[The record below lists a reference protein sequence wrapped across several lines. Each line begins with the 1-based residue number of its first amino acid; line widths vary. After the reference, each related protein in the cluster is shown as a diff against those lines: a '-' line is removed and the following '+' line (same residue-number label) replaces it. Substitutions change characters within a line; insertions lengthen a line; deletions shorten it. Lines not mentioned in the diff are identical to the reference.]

1 MWTVATMVARRVE
14 MRCWFSAVALLC
26 GLVSFFGSTHRVAA
40 QAALVGGEGYL
51 TSSGCYDYDEAGN
64 MYSVPCA
71 ESPGPN
77 PGPGIDLIAG
87 KRIGQMVQQAQL
99 TRLLL
104 GSYEQINCTNTC
116 ISAFGAVGSFSAGFH
131 GRKYVTQRLSLIGG
145 VSFNN
150 VGSGSVTTRQAIIGA
165 LGVRYDFVDWGSSR
179 PFFEIGGSASPNE
192 RSRAVR
198 TYSVGGTPFAAS
210 TSANAQSYM
219 GYIRAGW
226 VKRLTPRDEF
236 SVFADLTRQWHI
248 TSAVRETASV
258 NNPNPAVYQSGT
270 DMMNVARFTL
280 QHVHL

>member
-1 MWTVATMVARRVE
+1 M
-14 MRCWFSAVALLC
+14 
-26 GLVSFFGSTHRVAA
+26 
-40 QAALVGGEGYL
+40 
-51 TSSGCYDYDEAGN
+51 
-64 MYSVPCA
+64 
-71 ESPGPN
+71 
-77 PGPGIDLIAG
+77 
-87 KRIGQMVQQAQL
+87 
-99 TRLLL
+99 
-104 GSYEQINCTNTC
+104 
-116 ISAFGAVGSFSAGFH
+116 
-131 GRKYVTQRLSLIGG
+131 
-145 VSFNN
+145 
-150 VGSGSVTTRQAIIGA
+150 
-165 LGVRYDFVDWGSSR
+165 
-179 PFFEIGGSASPNE
+179 
-192 RSRAVR
+192 R